1 MLKREL
7 ILSQSVTW
15 MCSHSLSQV
24 EARGLDSSHATASYG
39 SVVTI
44 LSRDLLFILSMVA
57 GIIYLLVCFSVT
69 DKNGD
74 SAEGMWFLN
83 VKKNARF
90 YSELSWISISS
101 CFLTEAISL
110 PNNTPD
116 FPWLWSSKN
125 VRYFIW
131 HSSLVVKCIRITL
144 FRMKYKMI
152 KNNRFSF
159 YTIDNPWDIKG
170 GRDRGG
176 VGEEWGG

>member
-15 MCSHSLSQV
+15 MCSHSLSQIK
-24 EARGLDSSHATASYG
+24 ARGLDSSHATASYG

-44 LSRDLLFILSMVA
+44 LSRDLLFISFHGA
-57 GIIYLLVCFSVT
+57 GIIYLLVCFSVI

-110 PNNTPD
+110 PNNSPD

-125 VRYFIW
+125 VRYLIW
-131 HSSLVVKCIRITL
+131 HSSLVVKYIRITL

-159 YTIDNPWDIKG
+159 YTIDNPWDIRGVETG
-170 GRDRGG
+170 GGG
-176 VGEEWGG
+176 GEEWEG